1 MVMAVERR
9 FMTSVKMRY
18 LEMSGKSRLVGGRNF
33 STMRTR
39 KTMSDN
45 SSEIPSVSFS
55 CKSKSSL
62 CVVGQCG

>member
-1 MVMAVERR
+1 MVTAVEPR

-18 LEMSGKSRLVGGRNF
+18 FDISGKSRLVGGRNF

-39 KTMSDN
+39 KTMSDS

-55 CKSKSSL
+55 CSSTKIM
-62 CVVGQCG
+62 